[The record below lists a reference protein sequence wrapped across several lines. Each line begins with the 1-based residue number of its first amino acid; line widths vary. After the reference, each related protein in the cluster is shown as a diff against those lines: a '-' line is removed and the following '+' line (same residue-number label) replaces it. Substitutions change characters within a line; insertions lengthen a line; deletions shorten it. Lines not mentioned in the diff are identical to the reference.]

1 MRPYKIKEAT
11 DSPKPYPSPICHL
24 YNACQFLQNFATD
37 DPEAQL
43 IFDTERALRSRSLRD
58 RFLVMHVGWRD
69 DYRIYGCAIQLDLI
83 DGKVWI
89 QNNSTEV
96 FVDRE
101 LIKRDIDAKD
111 IVLGFRSPSIREKL
125 ISNH

>member
-1 MRPYKIKEAT
+1 MDRINKYRQI
-11 DSPKPYPSPICHL
+11 I
-24 YNACQFLQNFATD
+24 CQFLQDFATD

-43 IFDTERALRSRSLRD
+43 IFDTERD
-58 RFLVMHVGWRD
+58 RFLVMHVGWRN

-101 LIKRDIDAKD
+101 PIKRDIDAKD

-125 ISNH
+125 TSAWQNY

>member
-1 MRPYKIKEAT
+1 MDRLNKYRQI
-11 DSPKPYPSPICHL
+11 I
-24 YNACQFLQNFATD
+24 CQFLQDFANED
-37 DPEAQL
+37 SEAQL
-43 IFDTERALRSRSLRD
+43 IFDAERD
-58 RFLVMHVGWRD
+58 RFLVMHVGWRN

-96 FVDRE
+96 YVDRE
-101 LIKRDIDAKD
+101 LIKRGVDAKD

-125 ISNH
+125 ASALQNN

>member
-1 MRPYKIKEAT
+1 MDRLDKYRQI
-11 DSPKPYPSPICHL
+11 I
-24 YNACQFLQNFATD
+24 CQFLRDFATD
-37 DPEAQL
+37 DPEAKL
-43 IFDTERALRSRSLRD
+43 IFDQEHD
-58 RFLVMHVGWRD
+58 RFLVMHVGWRN

-101 LIKRDIDAKD
+101 LIKRGIDAKD

-125 ISNH
+125 ASALQNN

>member
-1 MRPYKIKEAT
+1 MDRVNTYRQI
-11 DSPKPYPSPICHL
+11 I
-24 YNACQFLQNFATD
+24 CQFLQDFATD

-43 IFDTERALRSRSLRD
+43 IFDTERD
-58 RFLVMHVGWRD
+58 RFLVMHVGWRN

-96 FVDRE
+96 YVERE
-101 LIKRDIDAKD
+101 LIKRGVDAKN
-111 IVLGFRSPSIREKL
+111 IVFGFRSPSIREKL
-125 ISNH
+125 ASAWQNY

>member
-1 MRPYKIKEAT
+1 MDRVDKYRQI
-11 DSPKPYPSPICHL
+11 I
-24 YNACQFLQNFATD
+24 CQFLQDFATD

-125 ISNH
+125 TSAWQNY

>member
-1 MRPYKIKEAT
+1 MDRLDKYRQI
-11 DSPKPYPSPICHL
+11 I
-24 YNACQFLQNFATD
+24 CQFLRDFATD

-43 IFDTERALRSRSLRD
+43 IFDPERD
-58 RFLVMHVGWRD
+58 RFLVMHVGWRN

-96 FVDRE
+96 YVDQE
-101 LIKRDIDAKD
+101 LIKRGIEAKD
-111 IVLGFRSPSIREKL
+111 IVLGFRSPSIREKIAAAL
-125 ISNH
+125 QNH

>member
-1 MRPYKIKEAT
+1 MDRINNYRQIV
-11 DSPKPYPSPICHL
+11 
-24 YNACQFLQNFATD
+24 CQFLRDFAKD

-43 IFDTERALRSRSLRD
+43 IFDLERD
-58 RFLVMHVGWRD
+58 RYLVMHVGWRK

-96 FVDRE
+96 SIDRE
-101 LIKRDIDAKD
+101 LIQRGMDAKD

-125 ISNH
+125 ASALQDY

>member
-1 MRPYKIKEAT
+1 MDKINQ
-11 DSPKPYPSPICHL
+11 YRQII
-24 YNACQFLQNFATD
+24 CQFLENFATG

-43 IFDTERALRSRSLRD
+43 IFDPQRD
-58 RFLVMHVGWRD
+58 RFLVMHVGWRN

-89 QNNSTEV
+89 QNNSTEIYV
-96 FVDRE
+96 ERE
-101 LIKRDIDAKD
+101 LIKRGIDPKD

-125 ISNH
+125 ASALQNN